1 LLSSGAQDDGAGPS
15 AEPKLQ
21 LTGRKSGCAAACG
34 RVGGVVIAN
43 LYRVLLLAIII
54 TLVVLVS
61 INVRPGMIDLNLIPT
76 TILCLLFVLQSA
88 LPVSTT
94 K

>member
-1 LLSSGAQDDGAGPS
+1 MPQ
-15 AEPKLQ
+15 LQ
-21 LTGRKSGCAAACG
+21 LTGRDSGCAAACG

-61 INVRPGMIDLNLIPT
+61 INVRFHLVYNLRT
-76 TILCLLFVLQSA
+76 QHALSFWMHCHALSLVLHVCHSR
-88 LPVSTT
+88 
-94 K
+94 